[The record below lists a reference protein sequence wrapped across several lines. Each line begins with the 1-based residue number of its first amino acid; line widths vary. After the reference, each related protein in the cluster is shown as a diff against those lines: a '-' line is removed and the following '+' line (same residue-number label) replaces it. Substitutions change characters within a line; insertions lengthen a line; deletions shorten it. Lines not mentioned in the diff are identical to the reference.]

1 MDFNILRRLAQEDAG
16 TFKELEAE
24 SELTVGEFLKQDL
37 LRFLKELGEEKLK
50 RIPLG
55 VGTACKKK
63 EGSAGF
69 FAAFRN
75 PLTNQHHWLFYD
87 EGKNRIVERRLEA
100 IRHVRCRPSE
110 PAEPLP
116 KEFDPRP
123 LIKKLRKHLW
133 NRIRATELSPGAL
146 PSPQRQIVNWL
157 HALPPSSERN
167 FLLQHFEDRPLAG
180 PDLKELRRLWR
191 ERSSLP
197 QEEWLKRLAEFA
209 ESHPH
214 PSTAV
219 TKATGSLAPEQ
230 EEELECIAWMR
241 IVPNDS

>member
-1 MDFNILRRLAQEDAG
+1 MDFNILRRLAQEDEE
-16 TFKELEAE
+16 TLQELEAE

-55 VGTACKKK
+55 VGTVRKKK
-63 EGSAGF
+63 EGSPGF

-75 PLTNQHHWLFYD
+75 PMTNKHHWLFYD
-87 EGKNRIVERRLEA
+87 EKKERIVERRLEA
-100 IRHVRCRPSE
+100 IRHVRCGPSE

-116 KEFDPRP
+116 EEFDPRP

-133 NRIRATELSPGAL
+133 NRIRTTELSPSAL

-157 HALPPSSERN
+157 HALPPSTERN
-167 FLLQHFEDRPLAG
+167 RLLQYFEARPLAG
-180 PDLKELRRLWR
+180 PDLKELRRFWR

-197 QEEWLKRLAEFA
+197 QEEWVKRLVEFA

-214 PSTAV
+214 SPSAV
-219 TKATGSLAPEQ
+219 AKATEALAPEQ

-241 IVPNDS
+241 IVLTDA